1 NLCRRVGGVMN
12 ELISM
17 VSKFAPAIGTA
28 LGGPLGGMAVSAL
41 ASRFGVEDEVKA
53 VTAAIKADPEAAM
66 KLKQLEVEK
75 FKAVLADKA
84 NARDREAAIVTSEK
98 APLINKLVSPLLA
111 VIVVTAW
118 VGIQYTLLNT
128 TVPAEMRELVAR
140 VLGTLDGALM
150 VILSYYFG
158 ASTKE

>member
-1 NLCRRVGGVMN
+1 MN

-28 LGGPLGGMAVSAL
+28 LGGPLGGL
-41 ASRFGVEDEVKA
+41 A
-53 VTAAIKADPEAAM
+53 VTAIAEKLGVADEVEAVTKAIKADPEAAM
-66 KLKQLEVEK
+66 KLKQLELDK
-75 FKAVLADKA
+75 FKAVLADKDS
-84 NARDREAAIVTSEK
+84 ARNREATIATSEK

-111 VIVVTAW
+111 LIVVIAW

-128 TVPAEMRELVAR
+128 TVPQEMRELVAR

>member
-1 NLCRRVGGVMN
+1 MN

-28 LGGPLGGMAVSAL
+28 LGGPLGGLAVSAIAEKL
-41 ASRFGVEDEVKA
+41 GVADTIEEVTKA
-53 VTAAIKADPEAAM
+53 INTDPESAIK
-66 KLKQLEVEK
+66 LQQLENEK
-75 FKAVLADKA
+75 FKAVLADK
-84 NARDREAAIVTSEK
+84 NSARNREATIATSEK

>member
-1 NLCRRVGGVMN
+1 MN
-12 ELISM
+12 DLISM

-28 LGGPLGGMAVSAL
+28 LGGPLGGLAVSAIAEKL
-41 ASRFGVEDEVKA
+41 GVADSIADVTKA
-53 VTAAIKADPEAAM
+53 IQTDPESAIK
-66 KLKQLEVEK
+66 LQQLENEK
-75 FKAVLADKA
+75 FKAILADKDS
-84 NARDREAAIVTSEK
+84 ARNREATIATSEK

>member
-1 NLCRRVGGVMN
+1 MN
-12 ELISM
+12 DLISM

-28 LGGPLGGMAVSAL
+28 LGGPLGGLAVSAIAEKL
-41 ASRFGVEDEVKA
+41 GVADEVEA
-53 VTAAIKADPEAAM
+53 VTKAIKADPEAAM
-66 KLKQLEVEK
+66 KLKQLELDK
-75 FKAVLADKA
+75 FKAVLADKDS
-84 NARDREAAIVTSEK
+84 ARNREATIATSEK
-98 APLINKLVSPLLA
+98 APLINKLVSPVLA
-111 VIVVTAW
+111 LIVVVAW

-128 TVPAEMRELVAR
+128 TVPQEMRELVAR

>member
-1 NLCRRVGGVMN
+1 MN
-12 ELISM
+12 ELITM

-41 ASRFGVEDEVKA
+41 AERFGVEDEVEA
-53 VTAAIKADPEAAM
+53 VTKAIKGDPEAAM
-66 KLKQLEVEK
+66 KLKELEIQK
-75 FKAVLADKA
+75 FKAILADKDS
-84 NARDREAAIVTSEK
+84 ARNREVSIATNDK
-98 APLINKLVSPLLA
+98 APILSKLISPALA
-111 VIVVTAW
+111 LIVVVAW
-118 VGIQYTLLNT
+118 VGIQFTLLNT
-128 TVPAEMRELVAR
+128 TVPQEMRELVAR

>member
-1 NLCRRVGGVMN
+1 MN

-28 LGGPLGGMAVSAL
+28 LGGPLGGL
-41 ASRFGVEDEVKA
+41 A
-53 VTAAIKADPEAAM
+53 VTAIAEKLGVADEVEAVTKAIKADPESAI
-66 KLKQLEVEK
+66 KLQQLENDK
-75 FKAVLADKA
+75 FKAVLADKDS
-84 NARDREAAIVTSEK
+84 ARNREATIATSEK
-98 APLINKLVSPLLA
+98 APLINKLVSPVLA
-111 VIVVTAW
+111 LIVVVAW

-128 TVPAEMRELVAR
+128 TVPQEMRELVAR

>member
-1 NLCRRVGGVMN
+1 MN

-28 LGGPLGGMAVSAL
+28 LGGPLGGL
-41 ASRFGVEDEVKA
+41 A
-53 VTAAIKADPEAAM
+53 VTAIAEKLGVADEVEAVTKAIKADPESAI
-66 KLKQLEVEK
+66 KLQQLENDK
-75 FKAVLADKA
+75 FKAVLADKDS
-84 NARDREAAIVTSEK
+84 ARNREATIATSDK
-98 APLINKLVSPLLA
+98 APLLNKLISPALA
-111 VIVVTAW
+111 LIVVGAW
-118 VGIQYTLLNT
+118 VGIQFILINT
-128 TVPAEMRELVAR
+128 TVPQEMRELVAR

>member
-1 NLCRRVGGVMN
+1 MN
-12 ELISM
+12 DLISM

-28 LGGPLGGMAVSAL
+28 LGGPLGGLAVSAIAEKL
-41 ASRFGVEDEVKA
+41 GVADEIEA
-53 VTAAIKADPEAAM
+53 VTKAIQTDPESAIK
-66 KLKQLEVEK
+66 LQQLENEK
-75 FKAVLADKA
+75 FKAILADKDS
-84 NARDREAAIVTSEK
+84 ARNREATIATSEK
-98 APLINKLVSPLLA
+98 APLINKLVSPILA
-111 VIVVTAW
+111 LIVVSAW

-128 TVPAEMRELVAR
+128 TVPQEMRELVAR

>member
-1 NLCRRVGGVMN
+1 MN
-12 ELISM
+12 DLITM

-28 LGGPLGGMAVSAL
+28 LGGPLGGLAVSAIAERL
-41 ASRFGVEDEVKA
+41 GVKNEVEA
-53 VTAAIKADPEAAM
+53 VTKAIKADPEAAL
-66 KLKQLEVEK
+66 KLQQLENEK
-75 FKAVLADKA
+75 FKAVLADKDS
-84 NARDREAAIVTSEK
+84 ARNREAAIATSER

-111 VIVVTAW
+111 IIVVTAW

-128 TVPAEMRELVAR
+128 TVPQEMRELVAR

>member
-1 NLCRRVGGVMN
+1 MN
-12 ELISM
+12 DLITM

-28 LGGPLGGMAVSAL
+28 LGGPLGGLAVSAIAERL
-41 ASRFGVEDEVKA
+41 GVKDEVEA
-53 VTAAIKADPEAAM
+53 VTKAIKADPEAA
-66 KLKQLEVEK
+66 LKIQQLENEK
-75 FKAVLADKA
+75 FKAVLADKDS
-84 NARDREAAIVTSEK
+84 ARNREATIATSEK
-98 APLINKLVSPLLA
+98 APLINKLVSPVLA
-111 VIVVTAW
+111 LIVVVAW

-128 TVPAEMRELVAR
+128 TVPQEMRELVAR

>member
-1 NLCRRVGGVMN
+1 MN
-12 ELISM
+12 DLISM

-28 LGGPLGGMAVSAL
+28 LGGPLGGLAVSAIAEKL
-41 ASRFGVEDEVKA
+41 GVADSITEVTKA
-53 VTAAIKADPEAAM
+53 IQTDPESAIK
-66 KLKQLEVEK
+66 LQQLENEK
-75 FKAVLADKA
+75 FKAILADKDS
-84 NARDREAAIVTSEK
+84 ARNREATIATSEK

>member
-1 NLCRRVGGVMN
+1 MN
-12 ELISM
+12 DLISM

-28 LGGPLGGMAVSAL
+28 LGGPLGGLAVSAIAEKL
-41 ASRFGVEDEVKA
+41 GVADEVEA
-53 VTAAIKADPEAAM
+53 VTKAIKADPESAI
-66 KLKQLEVEK
+66 KLQQLENEK
-75 FKAVLADKA
+75 FKAVLADKDS
-84 NARDREAAIVTSEK
+84 ARNREATIATSEK
-98 APLINKLVSPLLA
+98 APLINKLVSPVLA
-111 VIVVTAW
+111 LIVVVAW

-128 TVPAEMRELVAR
+128 TVPQEMRELVAR

>member
-1 NLCRRVGGVMN
+1 MN
-12 ELISM
+12 ELLGLVKNI
-17 VSKFAPAIGTA
+17 APSIATA
-28 LGGPLGGMAVSAL
+28 LGSPLAGMAVSAL
-41 ASRFGVEDEVKA
+41 AERFGVEDEVEA
-53 VTAAIKADPEAAM
+53 VTKAIKSDPEAAI
-66 KLKQLEVEK
+66 KLKQLEIDK
-75 FKAVLADKA
+75 FKAVLADKDS
-84 NARDREAAIVTSEK
+84 ARNREATIATSEK

-111 VIVVTAW
+111 LIVVVAW

-128 TVPAEMRELVAR
+128 TVPQEMRELVAR

>member
-1 NLCRRVGGVMN
+1 MN
-12 ELISM
+12 DLISM

-41 ASRFGVEDEVKA
+41 AQRFGVEDEVEA
-53 VTAAIKADPEAAM
+53 VTKAIKADPEAAI
-66 KLKQLEVEK
+66 KLKQLEIDK
-75 FKAVLADKA
+75 FKAVLADKDS
-84 NARDREAAIVTSEK
+84 ARNREATIATSEK

-111 VIVVTAW
+111 LIVVTAW

-128 TVPAEMRELVAR
+128 TVPQEMRELVAR

-150 VILSYYFG
+150 LILSYFFG

>member
-1 NLCRRVGGVMN
+1 MN
-12 ELISM
+12 DLISM

-28 LGGPLGGMAVSAL
+28 LGGPLGGLAVSAIAERL
-41 ASRFGVEDEVKA
+41 GVADTIEEVTKA
-53 VTAAIKADPEAAM
+53 IQTDPESAIK
-66 KLKQLEVEK
+66 LQQLENEK
-75 FKAVLADKA
+75 FKAILADKDS
-84 NARDREAAIVTSEK
+84 ARNREATIATSEK

>member
-1 NLCRRVGGVMN
+1 MDD
-12 ELISM
+12 LISM
-17 VSKFAPAIGTA
+17 VKGMAPAIGTA
-28 LGGPLGGMAVSAL
+28 LGGPLGGLAVSAL
-41 ASRFGVEDEVKA
+41 AERFGVADEVEA
-53 VTAAIKADPEAAM
+53 VTKAIKADPEAAM

-84 NARDREAAIVTSEK
+84 DARSREAQIVTSEK
-98 APLINKLVSPLLA
+98 APLINKLVSPTLA
-111 VIVVTAW
+111 LIVVVAW
-118 VGIQYTLLNT
+118 VGIQFTLLNT
-128 TVPAEMRELVAR
+128 TVPQEMRELVAR

>member
-1 NLCRRVGGVMN
+1 MN

-28 LGGPLGGMAVSAL
+28 LGGPLGGL
-41 ASRFGVEDEVKA
+41 A
-53 VTAAIKADPEAAM
+53 VTAIAEKLGVADEVEAVTKAIKADPEAAM
-66 KLKQLEVEK
+66 KLKQLELDK
-75 FKAVLADKA
+75 FKAVLADKDS
-84 NARDREAAIVTSEK
+84 ARNREATIATSEK
-98 APLINKLVSPLLA
+98 APLINKLVSPVLA
-111 VIVVTAW
+111 LIVVIAW

-128 TVPAEMRELVAR
+128 TVPQEMRELVAR

>member
-1 NLCRRVGGVMN
+1 MN

-41 ASRFGVEDEVKA
+41 AERFGVKDEVTA
-53 VTAAIKADPEAAM
+53 VTKAIKADPEAAL
-66 KLKQLEVEK
+66 KLQTLENEK
-75 FKAVLADKA
+75 FKAILADKDS
-84 NARDREAAIVTSEK
+84 ARNREVSIATNDK
-98 APLINKLVSPLLA
+98 APLLSKLISPALA
-111 VIVVTAW
+111 MIVVVAW
-118 VGIQYTLLNT
+118 VGIQFTLLNT
-128 TVPAEMRELVAR
+128 TVPQEMRELVAR